1 MKGSDEIRRVRSKL
15 KTTNLKSIG
24 INTSVYINDSLRFYY
39 KKLWSKYKKIW
50 TSKFIFGYWVSNCSV
65 KIKISECFPVKVICH
80 IVDLEKL
87 FTDNPLLKNDRIESQ
102 FSREIK
108 SVEFYFC

>member
-1 MKGSDEIRRVRSKL
+1 MIVYVFII
-15 KTTNLKSIG
+15 KSCGPNIKRYG
-24 INTSVYINDSLRFYY
+24 Q
-39 KKLWSKYKKIW
+39 
-50 TSKFIFGYWVSNCSV
+50 GYWVSNCSV
-65 KIKISECFPVKVICH
+65 EIKISECFPVKVICH

-87 FTDNPLLKNDRIESQ
+87 FTDNPLLKNDRIEFQ